1 MGAQGWMERCRSLGH
16 GPRPLHSAFRRY
28 RPGGMAMRNGPANP
42 PFASINYGAAGIA
55 YALYRLARS
64 RGEHQLLALASAWVQ
79 KAFALS
85 SHAQAYY
92 DPDSGIAPE
101 PVGQIS
107 LFHTVSGLHC
117 VDALVRMGLGD
128 AGGTARAIEAFVKA
142 SRGPSDN
149 PDLTLGTASLLLGCA
164 ELVESAGTS
173 SLLDLKLL
181 RKRGDEIAEGLS
193 EILHSEPIATSMR
206 IRSLGLAHGWAGLVF
221 ALLRWTR
228 ATRRS
233 ARALLAAKLDELAE
247 LAIPHEGGVCWPLR
261 NNASSVMPGW
271 CNGTAG
277 YTMLF
282 ALAHEV
288 LCVPRHADLAERA
301 AESAW
306 DIETPHGSLCCG
318 NGGNG
323 YAFLAAYRLTGARVW
338 LDRARIAARRAS
350 GDMSKLLLRDSLYKG
365 ALGVALLASEL
376 DRPATAAMPLVEPA
390 RFNAEES
397 K

>member
-1 MGAQGWMERCRSLGH
+1 M
-16 GPRPLHSAFRRY
+16 
-28 RPGGMAMRNGPANP
+28 
-42 PFASINYGAAGIA
+42 
-55 YALYRLARS
+55 
-64 RGEHQLLALASAWVQ
+64 
-79 KAFALS
+79 
-85 SHAQAYY
+85 
-92 DPDSGIAPE
+92 
-101 PVGQIS
+101 
-107 LFHTVSGLHC
+107 
-117 VDALVRMGLGD
+117 
-128 AGGTARAIEAFVKA
+128 KA
-142 SRGPSDN
+142 SRGPCDN

-181 RKRGDEIAEGLS
+181 RKRGDEIAEGLF
-193 EILHSEPIATSMR
+193 EILHSEPIATSTRMR
-206 IRSLGLAHGWAGLVF
+206 CLGVAHGQAGLLF

-247 LAIPHEGGVCWPLR
+247 LAIPHEGGVCWTLL
-261 NNASSVMPGW
+261 NNSSSVMPGW

-288 LCVPRHADLAERA
+288 LRVPRHADLMERA
-301 AESAW
+301 AASAW
-306 DIETPHGSLCCG
+306 NIETPHGSLCCG
-318 NGGNG
+318 DGGNG

-338 LDRARIAARRAS
+338 LDRARVAARRAL
-350 GDMSKLLLRDSLYKG
+350 GDTSKLFFRDALYKG

-376 DRPATAAMPLVEPA
+376 DRPATATMPLFEPV
-390 RFNAEES
+390 RFDDEVS